1 MINFSVAAAGEMVV
15 GLRTIID
22 YDGAPGFV
30 QFYDGTRPATG
41 ASSGSS
47 TLVAALPLAYPCG
60 TVNGTTGA
68 LEFASGGNGLV
79 LASLTPT
86 WARIRT
92 NSGVFVADCNCR
104 LIGATPDP
112 SDPEEIVIDALGL
125 TAGAYVIIAGGTISA
140 PT

>member
-1 MINFSVAAAGEMVV
+1 MINFSAAAAGEMLV

-22 YDGAPGFV
+22 YDGTPGYV

-41 ASSGSS
+41 ASPGAS

-60 TVNGTTGA
+60 EINGTTGA
-68 LEFASGGNGLV
+68 LEFAAGGNGMV

-92 NSGVFVADCNCR
+92 ASGVFVADCNCR
-104 LIGATPDP
+104 LIGDTPDP
-112 SDPEEIVIDALGL
+112 SDPEEIVIDAPGL
-125 TAGAYVIIAGGTISA
+125 LAGAYVLIAGGTITA